1 MHIKDAAEATGC
13 THRAIKY
20 YEEKGLLPSVSRLKN
35 GYRDYTPDDLRIL
48 NEIQLYRKLGIAIDD
63 IRRLIKYEDS
73 ALLLS
78 ILEAKRHD
86 QNVRQQEIDALEAF
100 IAGQNVDAVHAAI
113 DYASIAEAIRAQ
125 LPGFFGNYLC
135 SHFAPYLNISIS
147 TQQQR
152 EAYQTILSFWD
163 DPQLRLPLSYRFNM
177 LLSQLFPP
185 RSLEAID
192 AALQTMLHPSEEEY
206 ARIKENTLKSVRMR
220 ENLLIRYSPPE
231 RFKRS
236 MMRRLRDC
244 GYYDVFLPAMEQLS
258 PSYKAYREALRS
270 LNDRICSDLNLYYDS
285 DFNLRMKTSSSAK
298 SVSDSHQS
306 HT

>member
-1 MHIKDAAEATGC
+1 MQIKDAAEAVGC
-13 THRAIKY
+13 TRRAIKY

-35 GYRDYTPDDLRIL
+35 GYRDYTSEDLSIL
-48 NEIQLYRKLGIAIDD
+48 REIQLYRKLGIAIDD
-63 IRRLIKYEDS
+63 IHRLMKHENS

-78 ILEAKRHD
+78 ILEVKRHE

-100 IAGQNVDAVHAAI
+100 IAGQNADAVYETV
-113 DYASIAEAIRAQ
+113 DYASIAEAIRAE

-135 SHFAPYLNISIS
+135 THFAPYLNMSIS

-152 EAYQTILSFWD
+152 EAYWTILSFWD
-163 DPQLRLPLSYRFNM
+163 NPQLRLPLSYRFNM

-185 RSLEAID
+185 RSSDAID
-192 AALQTMLHPSEEEY
+192 AAVQAMLHPSEEEY
-206 ARIKENTLKSVRMR
+206 TRIKENTLKSVRMR

-231 RFKRS
+231 LFKRL

-244 GYYDVFLPAMEQLS
+244 GYYDIFLPAMEQLS

-270 LNDRICSDLNLYYDS
+270 LNNRICSELNLYYDS
-285 DFNLRMKTSSSAK
+285 DFNLRMKPSL
-298 SVSDSHQS
+298 SVDRK
-306 HT
+306 T